1 MTFSSSMKLSIIFI
15 SLVLAAVS
23 CSDNKTQERPIPTQQ
38 EVARSLEE
46 LNRQKMRDESAQI
59 DGFVDRINWPMLVSG
74 TGLRYWIYESG
85 EGLLAQEGQ
94 IAKVSYVVSL
104 LNGDTLYTSLEN
116 GPKEFLIGQ
125 DNVETGLHEGILY
138 LHQGDKAKFILP
150 SHLAHGLSGD
160 QDKIPPRH
168 SVVYD
173 IELLSLR

>member
-1 MTFSSSMKLSIIFI
+1 MKLSVIFI
-15 SLVLAAVS
+15 SLVFAAVS
-23 CSDNKTQERPIPTQQ
+23 CSENVNQERSIPTQQ
-38 EVARSLEE
+38 EVTRSLEE

-59 DGFVDRINWPMLVSG
+59 DGFIERINWSMKSTG

-85 EGLLAQEGQ
+85 DGPLAQEGQ
-94 IAKVSYVVSL
+94 IAKVNYVVSL
-104 LNGDTLYTSLEN
+104 LNGDTVYTSKTD

-125 DNVETGLHEGILY
+125 DNVESGLHEGILY